1 MKEESE
7 KVGLKLNINKTVHG
21 IWSHHFMAY
30 RRGNSGSSD
39 RFYFLGLLNL
49 CRWWLGHEI
58 KRYLLLGRKALT
70 NLDRVLKSKDIIL
83 LTKVCLVKAMV
94 FPIVMYVWMWE
105 LDHKEGWVLENWYFW
120 TVMLEKTLESSL
132 NCKIKGINPKEN
144 QSWIFI
150 GRTDAEAEAPLLWP
164 PDAKS
169 QLSGKNPDAGKDW
182 RQEEKGATEDEMV
195 GWHRQLNGHE
205 SEQTRR
211 QWRTGKPG
219 MLLDTTYSWATV
231 GLPPL
236 SQSSFLDLWSP
247 WRRVKHRGLG
257 EV

>member
-7 KVGLKLNINKTVHG
+7 KVGLKLNINKTAHG

-30 RRGNSGSSD
+30 RRGNSGNSD
-39 RFYFLGLLNL
+39 RFYFLGLLNP

-70 NLDRVLKSKDIIL
+70 NLDRVLKSNNIIL

-120 TVMLEKTLESSL
+120 TMMLEKTLESSL
-132 NCKIKGINPKEN
+132 NCKIKAINPKEN

-150 GRTDAEAEAPLLWP
+150 GRTDAEVEAATLWP
-164 PDAKS
+164 PDVINRLVGKGPD
-169 QLSGKNPDAGKDW
+169 SGKAW
-182 RQEEKGATEDEMV
+182 RQKEKGQHRLRWLDSITNSMDMNSSKLQEMV
-195 GWHRQLNGHE
+195 KDKGACHAAVHGVTKSRHKLANE
-205 SEQTRR
+205 
-211 QWRTGKPG
+211 
-219 MLLDTTYSWATV
+219 
-231 GLPPL
+231 
-236 SQSSFLDLWSP
+236 
-247 WRRVKHRGLG
+247 
-257 EV
+257 